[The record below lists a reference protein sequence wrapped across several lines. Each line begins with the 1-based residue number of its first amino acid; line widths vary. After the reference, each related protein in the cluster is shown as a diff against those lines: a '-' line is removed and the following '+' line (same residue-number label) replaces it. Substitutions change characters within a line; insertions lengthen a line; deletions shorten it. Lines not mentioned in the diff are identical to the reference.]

1 VKKTNKKAGTVFLNE
16 EINVIGK
23 IKSIKPIN
31 NSNRDFSFSITYT
44 ITANVIN
51 AVNEPRIILFNF
63 N

>member
-1 VKKTNKKAGTVFLNE
+1 MKKTNKKAGTVFLNE

-51 AVNEPRIILFNF
+51 AVNEPRIILFNC

>member
-1 VKKTNKKAGTVFLNE
+1 MKKTNKKAGTVFLNE